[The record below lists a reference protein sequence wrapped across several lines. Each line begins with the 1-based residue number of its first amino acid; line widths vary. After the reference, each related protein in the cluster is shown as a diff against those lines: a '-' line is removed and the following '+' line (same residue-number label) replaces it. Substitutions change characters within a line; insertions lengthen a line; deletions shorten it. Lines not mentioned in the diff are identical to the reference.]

1 MLLKIPLSLQG
12 QNNMRGLDVLLVR
25 FTPFISYAIF
35 VIYLLQSYIGADL
48 RDFYFIH
55 CNSAI
60 YATCLFLISLSN
72 KKYHCVYNRVMYIF
86 LIVIPLINYLN
97 AKFNLFP
104 DKETHV
110 LFVVIA
116 TILTALITAYL
127 AIKHFV
133 NISKRKLK
141 NGSDQ

>member
-1 MLLKIPLSLQG
+1 MK
-12 QNNMRGLDVLLVR
+12 GLDIFVVR
-25 FTPFISYAIF
+25 ITPFILFTFFI
-35 VIYLLQSYIGADL
+35 IYLLCSYFGVDC
-48 RDFYFIH
+48 RDAYYLH

-127 AIKHFV
+127 ATKHFIT
-133 NISKRKLK
+133 ISKRKLK
-141 NGSDQ
+141 NGSNQ